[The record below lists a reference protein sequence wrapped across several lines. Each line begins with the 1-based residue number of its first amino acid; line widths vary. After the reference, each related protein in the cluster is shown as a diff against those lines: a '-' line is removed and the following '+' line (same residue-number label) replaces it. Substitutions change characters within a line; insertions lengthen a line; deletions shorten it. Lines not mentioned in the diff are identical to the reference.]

1 VTLGDFCL
9 FVFIFGSN
17 RLLEYFAFQSKMK
30 RIVHTK
36 FHIYMYAFP
45 PAPFFFNN
53 ICILMGYFP
62 YEILFYTFVKRYT
75 IRFSKVCC
83 SLSRE
88 ESNIVS
94 INNRCMIVSA
104 KWVSEIILLALSYF
118 SEAKFK
124 KLRGTTDSYCDLGK
138 PPNIFLST
146 LLY

>member
-1 VTLGDFCL
+1 MFVCFYFWLQQTFRIFC
-9 FVFIFGSN
+9 FPI
-17 RLLEYFAFQSKMK
+17 QMK

-36 FHIYMYAFP
+36 FHIYMYASP
-45 PAPFFFNN
+45 PFFFNN